1 LILTRQKL
9 TPLLFF
15 LLWCQIVTPE
25 QVSNL
30 EGKVAQCEAALAA
43 CRLNRKNASAS
54 AKESA
59 TRVKAIEIEVS
70 KYNPNTYTLISSL
83 SFLDNQFLLS
93 LDDCFIMFLR

>member
-1 LILTRQKL
+1 M
-9 TPLLFF
+9 
-15 LLWCQIVTPE
+15 TPE
-25 QVSNL
+25 QVSIL

-70 KYNPNTYTLISSL
+70 KYNPNTNTFISSL
-83 SFLDNQFLLS
+83 SFLD
-93 LDDCFIMFLR
+93 I